1 MNIMSELVNR
11 ALYHPSVAGPIFYLT
26 DLMVVVDFSL
36 AGTAMILTAKLGHRL
51 LKPIGLSTKR
61 TACRSRQARNVLHNT
76 ACA

>member
-1 MNIMSELVNR
+1 MSKLVNR

-51 LKPIGLSTKR
+51 LKPFGLSAKR
-61 TACRSRQARNVLHNT
+61 AAYRSRQAGNVLHNT

>member
-1 MNIMSELVNR
+1 MSKLVNR

-36 AGTAMILTAKLGHRL
+36 AGTAMVLTAKLGHRL
-51 LKPIGLSTKR
+51 LKPISFSIKR
-61 TACRSRQARNVLHNT
+61 AACGSRQARNALHNT